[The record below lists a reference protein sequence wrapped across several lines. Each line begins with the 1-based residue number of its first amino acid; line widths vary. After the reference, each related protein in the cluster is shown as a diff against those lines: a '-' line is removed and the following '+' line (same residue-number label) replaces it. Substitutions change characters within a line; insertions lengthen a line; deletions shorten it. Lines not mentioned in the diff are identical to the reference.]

1 MTNTGIIKSTNR
13 MQLWGPD
20 YYKGNSFML
29 EIILSDSNKATYKY
43 RQVYEILKEKII
55 SGQLPRDYKLPSKRE
70 LAKDLNISI
79 NSVTTAYEQLIAEG
93 YVYSLEKKGYYIVE
107 LNAFMQENT
116 NRKKLKESLIESRDK
131 KRYNYSLSH
140 MTTNSL
146 HFPHKKW
153 ISYQRQ
159 VIKEHQYE
167 ISQLSHPQGPIEV
180 RKAIRDLVKITRGIN
195 CYAEQIVIGT
205 GTQPLIDQLVDLFKS
220 DIKAGIENPGYA
232 RVRDMLIDKGINVT
246 EIPLDNNGA
255 DLEAVKKENPTLQFL
270 TPSHQFPTGIIMPIS
285 RRIDLLNWA
294 SEKENRYIVEDD
306 YDSEFKYGTDNI
318 PSLHSL
324 DKEEKVIYIGTF
336 SKTLL
341 PSFRMTYMIL
351 PIYLL
356 ELYKAKHKN
365 WLQGNNSIQLYTLKY
380 FIESGEYSRHVKKMN
395 LHYEHNRDA
404 LIISLKKHF
413 KNKVEIA
420 DIPAG
425 LHFTAKF
432 KTQKSYD
439 EIKTSA
445 EKYSLELYDMRRFST
460 DYVSNDDEWK
470 EYVLG
475 FASLEIEEIDNIVKI
490 LYKAVSD

>member
-1 MTNTGIIKSTNR
+1 
-13 MQLWGPD
+13 
-20 YYKGNSFML
+20 ML
-29 EIILSDSNKATYKY
+29 KIILSDSKTSTYKY
-43 RQVYEILKEKII
+43 RQIYEILKEKII
-55 SGQLPRDYKLPSKRE
+55 TGQLPKDYKLPSKRE

-79 NSVTTAYEQLIAEG
+79 NSVATAYEQLIAEG
-93 YVYSLEKKGYYIVE
+93 YVYTLEKKGYYIVE
-107 LNAFMQENT
+107 LNAFKQENS
-116 NRKKLKESLIESRDK
+116 NRKELKESLKESK
-131 KRYNYSLSH
+131 NTKEYKYSLSH

-153 ISYQRQ
+153 ISFQRQ
-159 VIKEHQYE
+159 VIDKHQYK

-180 RKAIRDLVKITRGIN
+180 RETIRDLVTVTRGIN

-205 GTQPLIDQLVDLFKS
+205 GTQPLIDQLVDLFTS

-232 RVRDMLIDKGINVT
+232 RVRDMLKDKGINVM
-246 EIPLDNNGA
+246 EIPLDNKGA
-255 DLEAVKKENPTLQFL
+255 DIKAVKKENPTLQFL
-270 TPSHQFPTGIIMPIS
+270 TPSHQFPTGTIMPIS

-324 DKEEKVIYIGTF
+324 DKDDKVIYIGTF

-351 PIYLL
+351 PLHLL
-356 ELYKAKHKN
+356 ELYKEKHKN

-395 LHYEHNRDA
+395 LYYEYNRDA
-404 LIISLKKHF
+404 LIKSLKTYF

-439 EIKTSA
+439 EIKMCA
-445 EKYSLELYDMRRFST
+445 EKNSLELYDMRRFST
-460 DYVSNDDEWK
+460 DYVSNDDVWK

-475 FASLEIEEIDNIVKI
+475 FASLETEEIDNTVKI
-490 LYKAVSD
+490 LYKAVVV

>member
-1 MTNTGIIKSTNR
+1 
-13 MQLWGPD
+13 
-20 YYKGNSFML
+20 ML
-29 EIILSDSNKATYKY
+29 KIILSDSKNSTYKY
-43 RQVYEILKEKII
+43 RQIYEILKEKII
-55 SGQLPRDYKLPSKRE
+55 SGQLPKDYKLPSKRE

-79 NSVTTAYEQLIAEG
+79 NSVATAYEQLIAEG
-93 YVYSLEKKGYYIVE
+93 YVYTLEKKGYYIVE
-107 LNAFMQENT
+107 LNAFKQENS
-116 NRKKLKESLIESRDK
+116 NRKELKESLKESK
-131 KRYNYSLSH
+131 NTKEYKYSLSH

-153 ISYQRQ
+153 ISFQKQ
-159 VIKEHQYE
+159 VIDKHQYK

-180 RKAIRDLVKITRGIN
+180 RETIRDLVTVTRGIN

-205 GTQPLIDQLVDLFKS
+205 GTQPLIDQLVDLFTS

-232 RVRDMLIDKGINVT
+232 RVRDMLIDKGINVA
-246 EIPLDNNGA
+246 EIPLDNKGA
-255 DLEAVKKENPTLQFL
+255 DIKAVKKENPTLQFL
-270 TPSHQFPTGIIMPIS
+270 TPSHQFPTGTIMPIS

-324 DKEEKVIYIGTF
+324 DKDDKVIYIGTF

-351 PIYLL
+351 PLHLL
-356 ELYKAKHKN
+356 ELYKEKHKN

-395 LHYEHNRDA
+395 LYYEYNRDA
-404 LIISLKKHF
+404 LIKSLKTYF

-439 EIKTSA
+439 EIKMCA
-445 EKYSLELYDMRRFST
+445 EKNSLELYDMRRFST
-460 DYVSNDDEWK
+460 DYVSNNDEWK

-475 FASLEIEEIDNIVKI
+475 FASLETEEIDNTVKI
-490 LYKAVSD
+490 LYKAVFE

>member
-1 MTNTGIIKSTNR
+1 
-13 MQLWGPD
+13 
-20 YYKGNSFML
+20 ML
-29 EIILSDSNKATYKY
+29 EIILSDSKTSTYKY
-43 RQVYEILKEKII
+43 RQIYEILKEKII
-55 SGQLPRDYKLPSKRE
+55 SGQLPKDYKLPSKRG
-70 LAKDLNISI
+70 LAKDLKISI
-79 NSVTTAYEQLIAEG
+79 NSVATAYEQLIAEG
-93 YVYSLEKKGYYIVE
+93 YVYALEKKGYYIVE
-107 LNAFMQENT
+107 LNAYKQENP
-116 NRKKLKESLIESRDK
+116 NRKELKESLKESK
-131 KRYNYSLSH
+131 NHKQYKYSLSH

-153 ISYQRQ
+153 MSFQRQ
-159 VIKEHQYE
+159 VIKNHQHE

-180 RKAIRDLVKITRGIN
+180 RESIRDLVKITRGIN
-195 CYAEQIVIGT
+195 CYAEQIIIGT
-205 GTQPLIDQLVDLFKS
+205 GTQPLIDQLVDLFQLE
-220 DIKAGIENPGYA
+220 IKAGIENPGYA
-232 RVRDMLIDKGINVT
+232 RVRDMLIDKGINVA
-246 EIPLDNNGA
+246 EIPLDNHGV
-255 DLEAVKKENPTLQFL
+255 DIKIIKKENPTLQFL
-270 TPSHQFPTGIIMPIS
+270 TPSHQFPTGTIMPIS

-294 SEKENRYIVEDD
+294 SEKEKRYIVEDD

-324 DKEEKVIYIGTF
+324 DKNDKVIYIGTF

-341 PSFRMTYMIL
+341 PSLRMTYMIL
-351 PIYLL
+351 PLQLL

-395 LHYEHNRDA
+395 LYYEHNRTA
-404 LIISLKKHF
+404 LIASLEKYF
-413 KNKVEIA
+413 KDKVAIA

-439 EIKTSA
+439 EIKMSA

-470 EYVLG
+470 KYVLG
-475 FASLEIEEIDNIVKI
+475 FASLDNEEIDNIVKI
-490 LYKAVSD
+490 LYNAVFK

>member
-1 MTNTGIIKSTNR
+1 R
-13 MQLWGPD
+13 
-20 YYKGNSFML
+20 
-29 EIILSDSNKATYKY
+29 
-43 RQVYEILKEKII
+43 
-55 SGQLPRDYKLPSKRE
+55 SKRE
-70 LAKDLNISI
+70 FAKDLNISI

-167 ISQLSHPQGPIEV
+167 ISQLSHPQGPLEV

-232 RVRDMLIDKGINVT
+232 RVRDMLIDKGINVV
-246 EIPLDNNGA
+246 EIPLDNRGA
-255 DLEAVKKENPTLQFL
+255 DIDAVKKENPTLQFL

-336 SKTLL
+336 SKTML

-351 PIYLL
+351 PINLL
-356 ELYKAKHKN
+356 ELYKEKHKN
-365 WLQGNNSIQLYTLKY
+365 WLQGNNSIQ
-380 FIESGEYSRHVKKMN
+380 
-395 LHYEHNRDA
+395 
-404 LIISLKKHF
+404 
-413 KNKVEIA
+413 
-420 DIPAG
+420 
-425 LHFTAKF
+425 
-432 KTQKSYD
+432 
-439 EIKTSA
+439 
-445 EKYSLELYDMRRFST
+445 
-460 DYVSNDDEWK
+460 
-470 EYVLG
+470 
-475 FASLEIEEIDNIVKI
+475 
-490 LYKAVSD
+490 

>member
-1 MTNTGIIKSTNR
+1 
-13 MQLWGPD
+13 
-20 YYKGNSFML
+20 ML
-29 EIILSDSNKATYKY
+29 EIILSDSKKATYKY
-43 RQVYEILKEKII
+43 RQIYEILKDKII
-55 SGQLPRDYKLPSKRE
+55 SGTLPKDYKLPSKRG

-79 NSVTTAYEQLIAEG
+79 NSVATAYEQLMAEG
-93 YVYSLEKKGYYIVE
+93 YVYALEKKGYYIVE
-107 LNAFMQENT
+107 LNAFKQENS
-116 NRKKLKESLIESRDK
+116 NRKKLKESLKESK
-131 KRYNYSLSH
+131 KIRRYKYSLSH

-146 HFPHKKW
+146 YFPHKKW
-153 ISYQRQ
+153 MSFQKQ
-159 VIKEHQYE
+159 VIENHQYE

-180 RKAIRDLVKITRGIN
+180 REAIRDLVTITRGIN

-205 GTQPLIDQLVDLFKS
+205 GTQPLIDQLVDLFTA

-232 RVRDMLIDKGINVT
+232 RVRDMLVDKGINVA

-255 DLEAVKKENPTLQFL
+255 DIDAVKKENPTLQFL
-270 TPSHQFPTGIIMPIS
+270 TPSHQFPTGTIMPIS

-318 PSLHSL
+318 PSLHSM

-336 SKTLL
+336 SKTML

-351 PIYLL
+351 PLHLL
-356 ELYKAKHKN
+356 ELYKEKHKN

-395 LHYEHNRDA
+395 LHYENNRNA
-404 LIISLKKHF
+404 LIKSLKKHF
-413 KNKVEIA
+413 KDKVAIA

-439 EIKTSA
+439 EIKMCA

-470 EYVLG
+470 KYVLG
-475 FASLEIEEIDNIVKI
+475 FASLYTEEIDDIVKI
-490 LYKAVSD
+490 LYKTVFEK

>member
-1 MTNTGIIKSTNR
+1 
-13 MQLWGPD
+13 
-20 YYKGNSFML
+20 ML
-29 EIILSDSNKATYKY
+29 EIILSDSKTSTYKY
-43 RQVYEILKEKII
+43 RQIYEILKEKII
-55 SGQLPRDYKLPSKRE
+55 SGQLPKDYKLPSKRE
-70 LAKDLNISI
+70 LAKDLNISV
-79 NSVTTAYEQLIAEG
+79 NSVATAYEQLIAEG
-93 YVYSLEKKGYYIVE
+93 YVYTLEKRGYYIVE
-107 LNAFMQENT
+107 LNTFNQENS
-116 NRKKLKESLIESRDK
+116 NQEKLKESLKENRII
-131 KRYNYSLSH
+131 KRYEHSLSH

-153 ISYQRQ
+153 ISLERR
-159 VIKEHQYE
+159 VIEKHQYE

-180 RKAIRDLVKITRGIN
+180 REAIRDLVKITRGIN

-232 RVRDMLIDKGINVT
+232 RVRDMLIDKDINVV
-246 EIPLDNNGA
+246 EIPLDNKGA
-255 DLEAVKKENPTLQFL
+255 DIEAVKKENPTLQFL

-294 SEKENRYIVEDD
+294 LEKDNRYIVEDD

-336 SKTLL
+336 SKTML

-351 PIYLL
+351 PVHLL
-356 ELYKAKHKN
+356 ELYKEKHKN

-380 FIESGEYSRHVKKMN
+380 FIESGEYSKHVKKMN
-395 LHYEHNRDA
+395 LHYENNRES
-404 LIISLKKHF
+404 LIASLKKHF

-445 EKYSLELYDMRRFST
+445 EENSLELYDIRRFST
-460 DYVSNDDEWK
+460 DYVSNNDVWK

-475 FASLEIEEIDNIVKI
+475 FASLDTEEIDKIVKI
-490 LYKAVSD
+490 LYKVMFY

>member
-1 MTNTGIIKSTNR
+1 
-13 MQLWGPD
+13 
-20 YYKGNSFML
+20 ML
-29 EIILSDSNKATYKY
+29 EIILSDSKNSTYKY
-43 RQVYEILKEKII
+43 RQIYEILKEKII
-55 SGQLPRDYKLPSKRE
+55 TGQLPKDYKLPSKRE

-79 NSVTTAYEQLIAEG
+79 NSVATAYEQLIAEG
-93 YVYSLEKKGYYIVE
+93 YVYALEKKGYYIVE
-107 LNAFMQENT
+107 LNAFKQENS
-116 NRKKLKESLIESRDK
+116 NRKELKESLKESK
-131 KRYNYSLSH
+131 NTKEYKYSLSH

-153 ISYQRQ
+153 ISFQKQ
-159 VIKEHQYE
+159 VIDKHQYK

-180 RKAIRDLVKITRGIN
+180 RETIRDLVTVTRGIN

-205 GTQPLIDQLVDLFKS
+205 GTQPLIDQLVDLFTS

-232 RVRDMLIDKGINVT
+232 RVRDMLIDKGINVA
-246 EIPLDNNGA
+246 EIPLDNKGA
-255 DLEAVKKENPTLQFL
+255 DIKAVKKENPTLQFL
-270 TPSHQFPTGIIMPIS
+270 TPSHQFPTGTIMPIS

-324 DKEEKVIYIGTF
+324 DKDDKVIYIGTF

-351 PIYLL
+351 PLHLL
-356 ELYKAKHKN
+356 ELYKEKHKN

-395 LHYEHNRDA
+395 LYYEYNRDA
-404 LIISLKKHF
+404 LIKSLKTYF

-439 EIKTSA
+439 EIKMCA
-445 EKYSLELYDMRRFST
+445 EKNSLELYDMRRFST

-475 FASLEIEEIDNIVKI
+475 FASLETEEIDNTVKI
-490 LYKAVSD
+490 LYKAVFE

>member
-1 MTNTGIIKSTNR
+1 MTNTGIIKSTNK

-20 YYKGNSFML
+20 CYKGNSFML

-55 SGQLPRDYKLPSKRE
+55 SGQLPKDYKLPSKRE

-167 ISQLSHPQGPIEV
+167 ISQLSHPQGPLEV

-232 RVRDMLIDKGINVT
+232 RVRDMLIDKGINVV
-246 EIPLDNNGA
+246 EIPLDNRGA
-255 DLEAVKKENPTLQFL
+255 DIDAVKKENPTLQFL

-336 SKTLL
+336 SKTML

-351 PIYLL
+351 PINLL
-356 ELYKAKHKN
+356 ELYKEKHKN

-395 LHYEHNRDA
+395 LHYEHNRET
-404 LIISLKKHF
+404 LIKSLNKHF
-413 KNKVEIA
+413 KNKVEIT
-420 DIPAG
+420 DIHAG

-439 EIKTSA
+439 EIKMSA

-470 EYVLG
+470 KYVLG
-475 FASLEIEEIDNIVKI
+475 FANLETEEIDNTVRI
-490 LYKAVSD
+490 LYKAVFE